1 MDDVFG
7 LVLQVVLLGGALIGF
22 GLWGRGNERRHLKEL
37 EERERTY
44 AGIIVIDTR
53 TIPAGV
59 QAARGQLVTGSVV
72 QASDYLKTWLM
83 GWRAIFGGE
92 VVSIGRVLTRAR
104 REALLRLKEEANR
117 LGATVVIN
125 VRFETATLGQAQGK
139 KGLPSSEIYCYGTAL
154 LPR

>member
-1 MDDVFG
+1 MDDG
-7 LVLQVVLLGGALIGF
+7 LGFVVQILFVAAALIGF
-22 GLWGRGNERRHLKEL
+22 GVWGMSNERRHLKDL
-37 EERERTY
+37 DEREEKY
-44 AGIIVIDTR
+44 AGIVVIDTF

-59 QAARGQLVTGSVV
+59 RAVSGALVSGSVV

-83 GWRAIFGGE
+83 GWRSLFGGE
-92 VVSIGRVLTRAR
+92 MVSIGRVITRAR

-125 VRFETATLGQAQGK
+125 VRFETAIIGQARGK
-139 KGLPSSEIYCYGTAL
+139 NGLPSSEIVAYGTAL

>member
-1 MDDVFG
+1 MDDGFG
-7 LVLQVVLLGGALIGF
+7 VVLQVLLFALALVGF
-22 GLWGRGNERRHLKEL
+22 GLWGRTNERRHLKDLEAREL
-37 EERERTY
+37 KY
-44 AGIIVIDTR
+44 AGIVVVDTR

-59 QAARGQLVTGSVV
+59 RAVSGQLVTGSVV

-83 GWRAIFGGE
+83 GWRSIFGGE

-104 REALLRLKEEANR
+104 REALLRLKEEANQ

-125 VRFETATLGQAQGK
+125 VRFETSMIGQTRGK
-139 KGLPSSEIYCYGTAL
+139 NGLPSSEIVAYGTAL